1 MRPVNLIPTE
11 HRRQSTGAQS
21 GSAYVIVGVLG
32 VLLVMSAFYV
42 MTSNKVN
49 DSKTNAAQAKAEAD
63 RLQAQTQVLGPFAN
77 FTQVKQTRL
86 TSVAQVATSR
96 FDWERTMRELSRV
109 IPKGSWLQSLEAGV
123 SGAPGDAATTTQN
136 GETGGPPTAQ
146 LLGCT
151 PRQSDVAKTMVR
163 LREMH
168 GVADVKLNESSVATG
183 AGASS
188 DSSSGGGGGECG
200 KRYQFDV
207 TVTFG
212 AITQGEAPRGG
223 ARVPATLG
231 GGS

>member
-32 VLLVMSAFYV
+32 VLLAMSAFYV
-42 MTSNKVN
+42 LTANKVN
-49 DSKTNAAQAKAEAD
+49 DSKTQAAEAKAEAD
-63 RLQAQTQVLGPFAN
+63 RLQSKAEVMGPFAT
-77 FTQVKQTRL
+77 FTAVKQTRL

-109 IPKGSWLQSLEAGV
+109 IPKGSWLQSVDAAV
-123 SGAPGDAATTTQN
+123 SGSPGDAAATAQN

-146 LLGCT
+146 LVGCT
-151 PRQSDVAKTMVR
+151 LNQSDVAKTMVR

-183 AGASS
+183 EG
-188 DSSSGGGGGECG
+188 SSSESGGECG

>member
-11 HRRQSTGAQS
+11 HRRQATGAQS

-32 VLLVMSAFYV
+32 VLLAMSALYV
-42 MTSNKVN
+42 MTANKVN
-49 DSKTNAAQAKAEAD
+49 ESTTKAAHAKAEAD
-63 RLQAQTQVLGPFAN
+63 SLKAQAQVLGPFAN

-96 FDWERTMRELSRV
+96 FDWERTMRELSHV
-109 IPKGSWLQSLEAGV
+109 IPKGSWLQSVDASV
-123 SGAPGDAATTTQN
+123 SGAAGDAAATPQN

-146 LLGCT
+146 LVGCT
-151 PRQSDVAKTMVR
+151 LNQSDVAKTMVR
-163 LREMH
+163 LRELH
-168 GVADVKLNESSVATG
+168 GVADVKLNESSVSTG

-188 DSSSGGGGGECG
+188 DTAGGECG
-200 KRYQFDV
+200 KRYAFDV

-212 AITQGEAPRGG
+212 AITHGEAPRGG
-223 ARVPATLG
+223 VRVPATLG